1 MMQFERLQPILL
13 SLLGV
18 IKSIRNVKI
27 YQNILFS
34 VPLARRPDG
43 LWGHRIPLTFFI
55 FHA

>member
-43 LWGHRIPLTFFI
+43 HRIPLTFFI